1 MAVVVAQTRS
11 TRTRAPTSPGI
22 TAGAKRRRRD
32 DVWIGVTALVAAC
45 LALPFAQSSW
55 HGAEAS
61 AILAVSATVML
72 AGQRWAIA
80 PVVLAELLLLPTLW
94 PRAFAGHL
102 DATAVAGLVT
112 LAAIVPGVL
121 AMRRAAA
128 AVVLVSGRRRTRGLM
143 RATHVAFYGVGI
155 VAALLPLL
163 AR

>member
-1 MAVVVAQTRS
+1 M
-11 TRTRAPTSPGI
+11 
-22 TAGAKRRRRD
+22 
-32 DVWIGVTALVAAC
+32 TALVAAC
-45 LALPFAQSSW
+45 LALPFAQSTW

-80 PVVLAELLLLPTLW
+80 PVVLAELLLIPTLW
-94 PRAFAGHL
+94 PRAFVGHL
-102 DATAVAGLVT
+102 DVAAIIGLLT

-128 AVVLVSGRRRTRGLM
+128 AVVLVSGRRRTRTMM
-143 RATHVAFYGVGI
+143 RATHLGFVGI
-155 VAALLPLL
+155 GVLAALLPVL